1 MDLMHLN
8 HRQAAALRRLRRRTW
23 AVIALCLLFRFG
35 DAALHAEGP
44 ADLPN
49 HLFSSERYS

>member
-8 HRQAAALRRLRRRTW
+8 HQQAAMLRRLRRRTW
-23 AVIALCLLFRFG
+23 AIIALCLLFRVG

-49 HLFSSERYS
+49 HLFSSERLS